1 MADIKKLI
9 KEVPSTVGTYI
20 SSLPRVIKG
29 RNKTSKNSELDE
41 VFKVAL
47 TADLHTDGDGYR
59 DRTDVLRKCFAG
71 ISANYA
77 PHAIVM
83 AGDITNAGHVL
94 EYGHLKRLLNF
105 YAKGIKVVPQ
115 MGNHDG
121 RGTSIYPFYEE
132 GLELFLDFCD
142 FCGIK
147 TKKPYFT
154 TDIHGYTFIVLG
166 PEKTVHNES
175 YITEEQ
181 ISWLDEQLEKASK
194 IGKPVFI
201 VNHQPPN
208 NRNGVNV
215 HSVGAGG
222 IGENSD
228 IVDNTLLKH
237 AEKGL
242 KMLYV
247 SGHMHR
253 QDEYSFEKAHDNLYY
268 LNLDTL
274 EYKKGLGYKM
284 EVKGNDIHLEGF
296 DFVKN
301 TSVEGRVYDI

>member
-1 MADIKKLI
+1 MANIKKLI
-9 KEVPSTVGTYI
+9 QEVRSTVGTYI
-20 SSLPRVIKG
+20 TSLPRVIKG
-29 RNKTSKNSELDE
+29 RSKQAKNGELDE
-41 VFKVAL
+41 IFKVAL

-83 AGDITNAGHVL
+83 AGDITNAGHVS

-105 YAKGIKVVPQ
+105 YCKGIKIVPQ

-121 RGTSIYPFYEE
+121 RGTSIEPFYED
-132 GLELFLDFCD
+132 GLALFLDFCG

-147 TKKPYFT
+147 TEKVYFKT
-154 TDIHGYTFIVLG
+154 QIHGYTFIVLG

-181 ISWLDEQLEKASK
+181 IAWLNSQLEKAAEK
-194 IGKPVFI
+194 GRPVFI
-201 VNHQPPN
+201 VHHQPPN
-208 NRNGVNV
+208 NRNGVYV

-228 IVDNTLLKH
+228 LVDNTLLKH

-242 KMLYV
+242 KMLYI

-253 QDEYSFEKAHDNLYY
+253 QDEYSFEKAHENLYY

-284 EVKGNDIHLEGF
+284 DVKGNNIHLEGF
-296 DFVKN
+296 NFVTNEK
-301 TSVEGRVYDI
+301 VEDRVYDI

>member
-9 KEVPSTVGTYI
+9 KEVPSTFGTYI
-20 SSLPRVIKG
+20 AALPKVMKG
-29 RNKTSKNSELDE
+29 RALTSKNGELDE

-83 AGDITNAGHVL
+83 AGDITNAGHIS

-105 YAKGIKVVPQ
+105 YCKGIKVVPQ

-132 GLELFLDFCD
+132 GLELFVDFCD

-147 TKKPYFT
+147 TKKAYFKT
-154 TDIHGYTFIVLG
+154 EIHGYTFIVLG
-166 PEKTVHNES
+166 PEKTVHEQS
-175 YITEEQ
+175 YITDEQ
-181 ISWLDEQLEKASK
+181 IAWLDAELEKASAK
-194 IGKPVFI
+194 GRPVFLI
-201 VNHQPPN
+201 NHQPPN
-208 NRNGVNV
+208 NRNGVFLDQKF
-215 HSVGAGG
+215 GGG

-228 IVDNTLLKH
+228 LVDGTLLKY
-237 AEKGL
+237 AEKGVKIL
-242 KMLYV
+242 FV
-247 SGHMHR
+247 SGHMHK
-253 QDEYSFEKAHDNLYY
+253 QDEYSFEKAHENLYY

-284 EVKGNDIHLEGF
+284 DVKGNNIHLEGF
-296 DFVKN
+296 NFVTNEK
-301 TSVEGRVYDI
+301 VEDRVYNI